1 MAAEKKAEFTIPQPV
16 LNISIPENIS
26 IAGEIQLINDT
37 LEINNETGEPV
48 FNESLDDKDPS
59 WNPDGG
65 KIAFDSN
72 KAGTRDVWILLL
84 IKEA

>member
-16 LNISIPENIS
+16 FNISIPENIS
-26 IAGEIQLINDT
+26 IAGE
-37 LEINNETGEPV
+37 LEMNNETGEPV